1 VIFQGSSSFN
11 WAHLSPF
18 KCSFLSGAL
27 GADNGEGYFCGF
39 AFDYGSV
46 TRDFF
51 VANFLHFVKNILQ
64 TDSLSQV
71 PWSIEFFWPKY
82 DLKKSPKIAFIAY
95 NMKGCLRFSTFI
107 YHQMWL
113 NILTGMITS

>member
-11 WAHLSPF
+11 WAHLSLL

-27 GADNGEGYFCGF
+27 GAGNGEGYFCGF

-51 VANFLHFVKNILQ
+51 GGEFSPFCEKYFAN
-64 TDSLSQV
+64 
-71 PWSIEFFWPKY
+71 
-82 DLKKSPKIAFIAY
+82 
-95 NMKGCLRFSTFI
+95 R
-107 YHQMWL
+107 
-113 NILTGMITS
+113 